1 MGVRFNVRV
10 TMQAAASTPRV
21 ETRQQSQLLA
31 LLRDEGPLAKV
42 ELGERLE
49 LPRARLATEIAKLF
63 EWNLV
68 ESGGPAA
75 SRGGRRSTLVKLA
88 DDLRFLAADIGATS
102 IGVAVTDARCEVLAH
117 IVEDYDIRKGP
128 VSVLERLTQ
137 LSGKVLGEVTGRVI
151 GAGVGLPG
159 PVSFRDGM
167 PVAPPIMPGW
177 DRFPVRDRLAS
188 AWGCPVTVDN
198 DVNVMALGERHA
210 GVARSLNELI
220 FVKVGTG
227 IGCGIVLGGR
237 VYRGVAGTAG
247 DIGHIKLDDYGPA
260 CACGEVGCL
269 EAYFGGAALARD
281 ALTLAR
287 SGRSMFL
294 ADLLAH
300 KGELAASD
308 VASAASAGD
317 FAAANLVREGG
328 RRLGHVVAS
337 LVSFLNPG
345 MVVIGGGVSR
355 LGHQLLAEVRSAVY
369 RRSLPLAT
377 GNLPIVLSELGEMAG
392 VIGAAWSATDHAFAA
407 TGSGSVG

>member
-1 MGVRFNVRV
+1 MRFNVRV
-10 TMQAAASTPRV
+10 TVQAAADTPRV

-63 EWNLV
+63 EWNL
-68 ESGGPAA
+68 ACLLYTYK
-75 SRGGRRSTLVKLA
+75 RQ
-88 DDLRFLAADIGATS
+88 DIGATS

-287 SGRSMFL
+287 SGRSTFL
-294 ADLLAH
+294 ADLLGH
-300 KGELAASD
+300 KGELSARD

-407 TGSGSVG
+407 TGSGAVG

>member
-1 MGVRFNVRV
+1 LNVVV
-10 TMQAAASTPRV
+10 TVHRGGSIPRV

-31 LLRDEGPLAKV
+31 LLRDEGPMARV
-42 ELGERLE
+42 ELGERLD
-49 LPRARLATEIAKLF
+49 LPRARLATEITRLL
-63 EWNLV
+63 ESGLV

-88 DDLRFLAADIGATS
+88 DDLRFVAADIGATS
-102 IGVAVTDARCEVLAH
+102 IGVAVTDPRCEVLAH
-117 IVEDYDIRKGP
+117 VVEDYDIRKGP
-128 VSVLERLTQ
+128 VPVLERLTQ
-137 LSGKVLGEVTGRVI
+137 LSAKVLGEATGRLV

-177 DRFPVRDRLAS
+177 DRFPVRDRLAGQ
-188 AWGCPVTVDN
+188 WGCPVTVDN

-210 GVARSLNELI
+210 GVARSLDELI

-227 IGCGIVLGGR
+227 IGCGIVLDGR

-287 SGRSMFL
+287 SGRSAYL
-294 ADLLAH
+294 ADLLAQ
-300 KGELAASD
+300 KAQLSARD
-308 VASAASAGD
+308 VAAAASAGD

-345 MVVIGGGVSR
+345 MVVIGGGVSQ

-377 GNLPIVLSELGEMAG
+377 GNLPIVLSELGELAG
-392 VIGAAWSATDHAFAA
+392 VIGAAYSATDHAFA
-407 TGSGSVG
+407 TT

>member
-1 MGVRFNVRV
+1 MSAPNPGRQPGVR
-10 TMQAAASTPRV
+10 SG
-21 ETRQQSQLLA
+21 QQSRLLA
-31 LLRDEGPLAKV
+31 LLRDEGPMSRVA
-42 ELGERLE
+42 LGERLE
-49 LPRARLATEIAKLF
+49 LPRAKLTGELTRLVDTG
-63 EWNLV
+63 LV
-68 ESGGPAA
+68 EIGGPAA
-75 SRGGRRSTLVKLA
+75 SRGGRRSTLVHLA
-88 DDLRFLAADIGATS
+88 DDLRFVAADVGATS
-102 IGVAVTDARCEVLAH
+102 VNVAITDGRCEVLASES
-117 IVEDYDIRKGP
+117 EDCEVRLGP
-128 VSVLERLTQ
+128 VP
-137 LSGKVLGEVTGRVI
+137 VLGLVVDLVNRVRDKAPGRLI
-151 GAGVGLPG
+151 GAGIGLPG

-177 DRFPVRDRLAS
+177 DRYPVRDELAGK
-188 AWGCPVTVDN
+188 WGCPVTVDN

-210 GVARSLNELI
+210 GVARSLDDLI

-247 DIGHIKLDDYGPA
+247 DIGHIRLDDYGPA

-287 SGRSMFL
+287 SGRSAML
-294 ADLLAH
+294 AEALTQRGKLTAQDV
-300 KGELAASD
+300 GEAA
-308 VASAASAGD
+308 VAGD
-317 FAAANLVREGG
+317 FASANLVREGG

-355 LGHQLLAEVRSAVY
+355 LGHPLLAEVRSSVY

-377 GNLPIVLSELGEMAG
+377 GNLPIVLSELGELAG
-392 VIGAAWSATDHAFAA
+392 VTGAAWSATTRAFAA
-407 TGSGSVG
+407 GSN